1 MTNLNNDTCE
11 LSLNELD
18 AVKGAGAIVD
28 AMHYAQV
35 AGYLASVYSRPA
47 GQFAAGLYS
56 IPVSNVVV

>member
-1 MTNLNNDTCE
+1 MTNLHKDTCE

-18 AVKGAGAIVD
+18 GVKGAGAIVD

-47 GQFAAGLYS
+47 VEVETGCGK
-56 IPVSNVVV
+56 